1 MLASFQELVIILIA
15 RKYVID
21 SSLVTLRNLS
31 PVLISQV
38 VEKLEE
44 ENSML
49 KENIQLLED
58 STTVSYI
65 SAFLFPLLF
74 VDELSTPRRRNI
86 LVFTSLL
93 KLSVLLVVKD
103 V

>member
-1 MLASFQELVIILIA
+1 
-15 RKYVID
+15 
-21 SSLVTLRNLS
+21 
-31 PVLISQV
+31 
-38 VEKLEE
+38 
-44 ENSML
+44 ML

-74 VDELSTPRRRNI
+74 VDELSTLRRRNI
-86 LVFTSLL
+86 LVFASLL

>member
-1 MLASFQELVIILIA
+1 
-15 RKYVID
+15 
-21 SSLVTLRNLS
+21 
-31 PVLISQV
+31 
-38 VEKLEE
+38 
-44 ENSML
+44 ML

-65 SAFLFPLLF
+65 SAFLFPVLF
-74 VDELSTPRRRNI
+74 VDELSTLRRRNI

>member
-1 MLASFQELVIILIA
+1 MKE
-15 RKYVID
+15 ID
-21 SSLVTLRNLS
+21 RSLLTLRNLI

-65 SAFLFPLLF
+65 SGFLFPLLF
-74 VDELSTPRRRNI
+74 VDEPSTLRRRNI
-86 LVFTSLL
+86 LVFTSLF
-93 KLSVLLVVKD
+93 KLSVLLVEKD